1 MKKLIFILILL
12 PLVISCTN
20 SNNKAEKILAN
31 ADSLLQAGNTDKAIL
46 LLKRINGR
54 SLTGADARAK
64 YCLLQTKA
72 YNTLGKVLSN
82 DSLIDF
88 SIKYFEKTK
97 NHTDL
102 ARSYY
107 YKGMCM
113 LDRGDFENG
122 VILLKKAESE
132 EKLSSDPSLRQIIVT
147 GKQIGRAHV

>member
-12 PLVISCTN
+12 PLMISCTDN
-20 SNNKAEKILAN
+20 NNKAEKILSN
-31 ADSLLQAGNTDKAIL
+31 ADSLLQAGNTDKAIML
-46 LLKRINGR
+46 LERINGK
-54 SLTGADARAK
+54 SLTGTDARAK
-64 YCLLQTKA
+64 YCLLLTKA

-122 VILLKKAESE
+122 VILLKKLKA
-132 EKLSSDPSLRQIIVT
+132 KKSSRPTQALDSIFIST
-147 GKQIGRAHV
+147 SHT

>member
-20 SNNKAEKILAN
+20 NNKAEKILAN

-46 LLKRINGR
+46 LLERINGR
-54 SLTGADARAK
+54 SLTGTDAKAK
-64 YCLLQTKA
+64 YCLLLTKA

-122 VILLKKAESE
+122 VILLKKLKA
-132 EKLSSDPSLRQIIVT
+132 KKSSRPTQALDSIFIST
-147 GKQIGRAHV
+147 SHT